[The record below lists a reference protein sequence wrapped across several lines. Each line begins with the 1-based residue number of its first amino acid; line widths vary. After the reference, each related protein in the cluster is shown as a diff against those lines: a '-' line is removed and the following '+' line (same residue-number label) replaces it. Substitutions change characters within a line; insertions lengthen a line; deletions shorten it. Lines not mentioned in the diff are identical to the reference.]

1 MKSKEKRKHKR
12 WRWLRVT
19 LEIAF
24 MTAGILCSIMPY
36 PFPLAVPIGI
46 GVIRIISSAVAR
58 EKKAEEPQQVVYCN
72 GAKEPKNSTSNGV
85 SVQAPPAKGKKAL
98 VAAYAGGNGKIEKE
112 NPNAKSAGK
121 KRGN

>member
-36 PFPLAVPIGI
+36 PYPLLVPIGI
-46 GVIRIISSAVAR
+46 GTIRIISSAVAR
-58 EKKAEEPQQVVYCN
+58 EKKAEEPPTIVYCN
-72 GAKEPKNSTSNGV
+72 GDKEPHKKKTTSVTVVRPKPTKTKTAAALDGDVKVKN
-85 SVQAPPAKGKKAL
+85 KK
-98 VAAYAGGNGKIEKE
+98 KEKDE
-112 NPNAKSAGK
+112 
-121 KRGN
+121 